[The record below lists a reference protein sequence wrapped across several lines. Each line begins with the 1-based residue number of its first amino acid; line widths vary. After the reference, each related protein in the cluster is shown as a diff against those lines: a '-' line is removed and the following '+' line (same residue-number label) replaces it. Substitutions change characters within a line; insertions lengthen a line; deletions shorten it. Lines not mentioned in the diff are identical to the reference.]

1 MLQFHSCSLFI
12 ISSNEKKTEVIRLA
26 DLSMISKGFHVVTTT
41 VSGLSHVSDGN
52 KLAG

>member
-1 MLQFHSCSLFI
+1 MR
-12 ISSNEKKTEVIRLA
+12 KKTEVISLA
-26 DLSMISKGFHVVTTT
+26 DLSMMLSKGFHVVTTI